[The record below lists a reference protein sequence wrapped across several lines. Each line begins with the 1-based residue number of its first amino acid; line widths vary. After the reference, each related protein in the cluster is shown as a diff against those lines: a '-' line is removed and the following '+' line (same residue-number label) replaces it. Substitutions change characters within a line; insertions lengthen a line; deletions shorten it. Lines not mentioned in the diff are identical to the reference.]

1 MFSHDERCIYRAH
14 QLADV
19 ICQLRF
25 PEILSIG
32 TTVPDKF
39 QEAIRDEFPQYIKRQ
54 EMPAPKLAGTPGNL
68 AVQKPEPVINHQ
80 FSSADGVWRVN
91 MTKDFIALTVSRYTC
106 WEDFA
111 RKLDK
116 VLYQFIR
123 VYEPAGFD
131 RIGLRYINAFS
142 RKQLGLEDTPWR
154 DLIEERYL
162 GFLAEEGIPEQAF
175 SRCTQDVEM
184 AIDRSCRLKLHTG
197 PGIVRRA
204 TDPDDKEVKFML
216 DTDVSMNGNVP
227 VNLAAGAMSTLHVHA
242 GRVFRAAITD
252 TLHDAMEPEEG

>member
-1 MFSHDERCIYRAH
+1 MFSDSTRCVYRKNQILEA
-14 QLADV
+14 V
-19 ICQLRF
+19 CQYRF
-25 PEILSIG
+25 PAILKID
-32 TTVPDKF
+32 TELPAAF
-39 QEAIRDEFPQYIKRQ
+39 QDAIRDEFPRYDSRKEQL
-54 EMPAPKLAGTPGNL
+54 PPKMVGQPP
-68 AVQKPEPVINHQ
+68 KPEPQPPVTNHC
-80 FSSADGVWRVN
+80 FLSADGVWRVN
-91 MTKDFIALTVSRYTC
+91 LTKDFIALTASRYTR

-154 DLIEERYL
+154 DLIAERYL

-227 VNLAAGAMSTLHVHA
+227 VHLAAGAMSTLHVHA